1 MSEDE
6 KKMRIRAHELCRKIQ
21 TNSIKGINERN
32 EKIISALMDE
42 FGISREKAEEVFMN
56 NNSSS

>member
-32 EKIISALMDE
+32 EKS
-42 FGISREKAEEVFMN
+42 
-56 NNSSS
+56 

>member
-21 TNSIKGINERN
+21 TNSIKSINERN
-32 EKIISALMDE
+32 EKIISALIDE